1 MSGVIG
7 FIGVGNMGGPMAH
20 RLIEAGYDL
29 VIFDA
34 SEKAAAS
41 HVAKGAHF
49 LSSPAAVGDVAET
62 VFLSLPTPEIV
73 RAITAGENGL
83 LQSKVLKRVVD
94 LSTVG
99 PDLARECAGIVGEK
113 SVAWIDS
120 PVSGG
125 TAGAA
130 GGKLAVMSSGE
141 EAAYKKVK
149 PLLENFGTTFYV
161 GAEPGMAQVVKL
173 LNNLLSASALAI
185 SSEAMVMGVKA
196 GVDPDVLV
204 SVFNV
209 GTAANSATLDKFPN
223 RILPGKFDA
232 GFKTALMYKDLR
244 LCLQVAED
252 IGLTLNTATAV
263 KQLWL
268 GTINRIGPDSD
279 FTEIVKTVEM
289 DAGVKVRSASPS

>member
-1 MSGVIG
+1 MSTAIG
-7 FIGVGNMGGPMAH
+7 FIGVGNMGGPMAL
-20 RLIEAGYDL
+20 RLLDAGHDL

-34 SEKAAAS
+34 NEAACAP
-41 HVAKGAHF
+41 HVAKGARVVG
-49 LSSPAAVGDVAET
+49 SPQEVAGEAET
-62 VFLSLPTPEIV
+62 VLLSLPTPDIV
-73 RAITAGENGL
+73 RNITSGPGGL
-83 LQSKVLKRVVD
+83 ILGGSLKRVVD

-99 PDLARECAGIVGEK
+99 PDLAKECADAVAGIGA
-113 SVAWIDS
+113 SWIDS

-130 GGKLAVMSSGE
+130 GGKLAVMSSGDAE
-141 EAAYKKVK
+141 TYAIVK
-149 PLLENFGTTFYV
+149 PLLETFGKTFYV

-173 LNNLLSASALAI
+173 LNNLLSATALAI

-209 GTAANSATLDKFPN
+209 GTGANSATLDKFPN

-244 LCLQVAED
+244 LCLEVAED
-252 IGLTLNTATAV
+252 IGLTLNTAMAV

-268 GTINRIGPDSD
+268 ETINRIGRDSD

-289 DAGVKVRSASPS
+289 DANVSVRSVTPT